1 MAMLSALSHM
11 KTKIPRPFPS
21 VERQLKTFGQRLRE
35 ARLRR
40 GISTVLFCERMNVSR
55 DTLNRLEKGDAS
67 IAIGRYLQALRIL
80 GMDKDFDLVAKNDE
94 LGRKLQDAKLLIRT
108 PRGRAVKAKYIET
121 DATAQNKP
129 GDEQI

>member
-1 MAMLSALSHM
+1 M
-11 KTKIPRPFPS
+11 KTKTPRPFPS
-21 VERQLKTFGQRLRE
+21 VERQLKNFGQRLGE

-40 GISTVLFCERMNVSR
+40 AISTVLFCERMNVSR

-94 LGRKLQDAKLLIRT
+94 IGRKLQDAKLLIRS
-108 PRGRAVKAKYIET
+108 PRGRKVIAKQVESDAMIESKS
-121 DATAQNKP
+121 A
-129 GDEQI
+129 DEQI